1 MIKFIPL
8 VLVLIAVVFGV
19 SYVHESDVT
28 SEVKDEVQSSLA
40 APEHKSEIPL

>member
-1 MIKFIPL
+1 MIKYVPL

-28 SEVKDEVQSSLA
+28 MNVRDEVQSSLA
-40 APEHKSEIPL
+40 APIR